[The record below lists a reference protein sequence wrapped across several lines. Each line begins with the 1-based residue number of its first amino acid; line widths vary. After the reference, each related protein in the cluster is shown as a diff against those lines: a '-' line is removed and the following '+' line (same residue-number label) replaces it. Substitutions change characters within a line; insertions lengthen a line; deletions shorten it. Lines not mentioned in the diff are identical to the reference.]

1 MGVSFEFFG
10 TSGDANADELR
21 DRLRRLEALIDR
33 APIPIAIAHD
43 AACSIISANGALAEL
58 LGVPADAN
66 ISLTPPPGQAPLY
79 RILRDGQDVPAD
91 ELPMQYAM
99 KHRVTVRNDLE
110 VLRADGSVRYIQDAV
125 EPLYDSQKNPIGCI

>member
-1 MGVSFEFFG
+1 MGVSFEFFDG
-10 TSGDANADELR
+10 TSGASADELR

-33 APIPIAIAHD
+33 APIPMAIAHD
-43 AACSIISANGALAEL
+43 ADCRNISANEALAEL

-66 ISLTPPPGQAPLY
+66 ISLTPPEGQVPLY
-79 RILRDGQDVPAD
+79 RILRDGRDVPAD

-99 KHRVTVRNDLE
+99 AHRVTVRNELE

-125 EPLYDSQKNPIGCI
+125 

>member
-10 TSGDANADELR
+10 SSGPAGADELR

-43 AACSIISANGALAEL
+43 GDCRVISANGALAEL

-66 ISLTPPPGQAPLY
+66 ISLTPPEGQTPLY

-91 ELPMQYAM
+91 ELPMQYAR
-99 KHRVTVRNDLE
+99 KTRVPVRNDLE
-110 VLRADGSVRYIQDAV
+110 VLRAAGSVRYTQDAV
-125 EPLYDSQKNPIGCI
+125 EPLYD